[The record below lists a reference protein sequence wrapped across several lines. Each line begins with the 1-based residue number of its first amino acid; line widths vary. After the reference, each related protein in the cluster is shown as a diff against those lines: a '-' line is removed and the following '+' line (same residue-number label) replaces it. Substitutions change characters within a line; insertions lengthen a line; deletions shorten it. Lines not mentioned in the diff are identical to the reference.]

1 MANLT
6 LPNVYIEFLSA
17 AASAIQRGERG
28 IVCVLLVDGG
38 LDATTVTKIEA
49 VTEIDSLTLTTDEKN
64 YLKRGWLGGIKPIK
78 YMQLILA
85 DTLAHGL
92 NAAQTIKFDF
102 LVGSP
107 TLSSADAT
115 TIATAIKTMRSNGIK
130 VKAVLPNTASDDE
143 GIINFTTNNI
153 VCGANTFSTAAF
165 CSRIAG
171 LLAGT
176 PLQQSATFY
185 RLNDVDDVPKKTKA
199 ELDTAI
205 SAGKFEIFHDG
216 EKVKV
221 ARAVNSL
228 TTIGSGKSDDWKS
241 IKIIDIMD
249 LIYMDV
255 KRTCEDSYIG
265 RYPNNYLNKCNLRDA
280 IDAYLQSLQMD
291 ELIDSGIEVEIDV
304 DAQANYLR
312 GIGVDVDDMTEQEIK
327 EANTSTYVW
336 IKASYKILNAIE
348 DITVKFYI

>member
-1 MANLT
+1 MG
-6 LPNVYIEFLSA
+6 LPNIIINFKSTA
-17 AASAIQRGERG
+17 ATAIQRGERG
-28 IVCVLLVDGG
+28 IVCVLLVDSE
-38 LDATTVTKIEA
+38 LDATTITKIES

-64 YLKRGWLGGIKPIK
+64 YLKRGWIGGINPIK

-92 NAAQTIKFDF
+92 NAAQTIKFDY
-102 LVGSP
+102 LVGAP
-107 TLSSADAT
+107 DIIAADAT
-115 TIATAIKTMRSNGIK
+115 DIATAIKTMRSNGIK

-143 GIINFTTNNI
+143 GIINFTTDDI
-153 VCGANTFSTAAF
+153 VCGTNTYSTEEF

-185 RLNDVDDVPKKTKA
+185 TLSDVDDVPKKTKA
-199 ELDTAI
+199 QLDAAI
-205 SAGKFEIFHDG
+205 NAGKFEIFNDG

-228 TTIGSGKSDDWKS
+228 TTIGTGKSADWKS

-249 LIYMDV
+249 LIYMDI
-255 KRTCEDSYIG
+255 KRTCEDYYIG
-265 RYPNNYLNKCNLRDA
+265 RYPNNYDNKCILITA
-280 IDAYLQSLQMD
+280 IQAYLEGLRQE
-291 ELIDSGIEVEIDV
+291 ELLDTYIHTEIDLES
-304 DAQANYLR
+304 QTTYLR

-336 IKASYKILNAIE
+336 ILATYHILNAIE
-348 DITVKFYI
+348 DITVNFYI

>member
-1 MANLT
+1 MG
-6 LPNVYIEFLSA
+6 LPNIIINFKSTA
-17 AASAIQRGERG
+17 ATAIQRGERG

-38 LDATTVTKIEA
+38 LNETTVTKIEA
-49 VTEIDSLTLTTDEKN
+49 VTDIDDLTLTTDEKN
-64 YLKRGWLGGIKPIK
+64 YLKRGWLGGINPIK

-102 LVGSP
+102 LVGAP
-107 TLSSADAT
+107 NLSSADAT
-115 TIATAIKTMRSNGIK
+115 TISTAIKSMRSNGIK
-130 VKAVLPNTASDDE
+130 VKAVLPNITADDE

-153 VCGANTFSTAAF
+153 VCGADTFTTAEF

-185 RLNDVDDVPKKTKA
+185 RLSDVDDVPKKTKA

-205 SAGKFEIFHDG
+205 NAGKFEIFHDG

-228 TTIGSGKSDDWKS
+228 TTIGTGKSADWKS

-249 LIYMDV
+249 LIYMDI
-255 KRTCEDSYIG
+255 KRTCEDYYVG
-265 RYPNNYLNKCNLRDA
+265 RYPNNYDNKCILITA
-280 IDAYLQSLQMD
+280 IQAYLEGLRAD
-291 ELIDSGIEVEIDV
+291 ELLDTDIHTEIDLES
-304 DAQANYLR
+304 QTNYLR

-336 IKASYKILNAIE
+336 ILATYHILNAIE
-348 DITVKFYI
+348 DITVNFYI

>member
-1 MANLT
+1 MG
-6 LPNVYIEFLSA
+6 LPNIIINFKSTA
-17 AASAIQRGERG
+17 ATAIQRGERG
-28 IVCVLLVDGG
+28 IVCVLFVDGN

-49 VTEIDSLTLTTDEKN
+49 VTDIDDLTLTTAEKD
-64 YLKRGWLGGIKPIK
+64 YLKRAWLGGINPIK

-92 NAAQTIKFDF
+92 STAQTIRFDY
-102 LVGSP
+102 LVGAP
-107 TLSSADAT
+107 DLIAADAT
-115 TIATAIKTMRSNGIK
+115 TISTAIKTMRSNGIK
-130 VKAVLPNTASDDE
+130 VKAVLPNTTADDE
-143 GIINFTTNNI
+143 GIINFTTTNI
-153 VCGANTFSTAAF
+153 VCGSTTFTTAEF

-185 RLNDVDDVPKKTKA
+185 RLSDVDDVPKKTKA

-228 TTIGSGKSDDWKS
+228 TTIGTGKSADWKS

-249 LIYMDV
+249 LIYMDI
-255 KRTCEDSYIG
+255 KRTCEDYYIG
-265 RYPNNYLNKCNLRDA
+265 RYPNNYDNKCILITA
-280 IDAYLQSLQMD
+280 IQAYLEALRQD
-291 ELIDSGIEVEIDV
+291 ELLDTNIHTEIDLES
-304 DAQANYLR
+304 QTNYLR
-312 GIGVDVDDMTEQEIK
+312 GIG
-327 EANTSTYVW
+327 AST
-336 IKASYKILNAIE
+336 AIL
-348 DITVKFYI
+348 T